1 MTRIRL
7 YVGITVTFSLQQQST
22 WHSKKKL
29 VAEVRKEWQKEL
41 EVIHLLL
48 SGLAEEAE
56 ESSLAFTNHIMIW
69 HRHIGKM

>member
-1 MTRIRL
+1 MFESSSHILCSSGVHGTR
-7 YVGITVTFSLQQQST
+7 
-22 WHSKKKL
+22 KKL

-48 SGLAEEAE
+48 SGVLEGEE

-69 HRHIGKM
+69 RKRIGKM